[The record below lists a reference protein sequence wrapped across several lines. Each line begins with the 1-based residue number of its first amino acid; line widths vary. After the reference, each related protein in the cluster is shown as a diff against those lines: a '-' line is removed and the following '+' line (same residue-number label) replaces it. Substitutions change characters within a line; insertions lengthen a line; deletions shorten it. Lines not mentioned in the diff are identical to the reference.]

1 MDPGAVAPH
10 SDGGL
15 DVTFRVCDGDVREAC
30 VFAVLVHC
38 VHSEAVD
45 AFVKPEPNGAVVDSL
60 TGGLV
65 IPVEIGLF
73 FGVEV

>member
-1 MDPGAVAPH
+1 
-10 SDGGL
+10 
-15 DVTFRVCDGDVREAC
+15 

-38 VHSEAVD
+38 VHSETVD
-45 AFVKPEPNGAVVDSL
+45 TFVKPEPNRAVVDSL
-60 TGGLV
+60 TCGLV

>member
-1 MDPGAVAPH
+1 MNPRAVAPH

-15 DVTFRVCDGDVREAC
+15 DVTFRIRDGGVRKVC

-38 VHSEAVD
+38 VHSETVD
-45 AFVKPEPNGAVVDSL
+45 TFVKPEPNRAVVDSL
-60 TGGLV
+60 TCGLV